1 MARPDTSP
9 KFFCSS
15 VHGLK
20 GHKLSHPTVRT
31 AVFVCRR
38 LPGKWNFCVKDHGG
52 RSLFARPTWST
63 FVCLQSGLLWRWAGV
78 CRVKSIPRRKRWL
91 PCQRRLVHIDPEQS
105 VVQLRGRFRGRRTQ
119 LRAAPLGS
127 EGSSRG
133 AGGISNPVYEDEPE
147 PDSATSADA
156 AEVEVPEANRP
167 PEDPLRSGS
176 GLLQIVETCDE
187 RV

>member
-1 MARPDTSP
+1 MRRSRDASFVRGVSGSSHLLLTFRATFPHPILPWQRHTTQRSTCGSVPSASRDFPFVSAVESSDRADRCVCVPAASREMELLRQAQRARAC
-9 KFFCSS
+9 F
-15 VHGLK
+15 VHR
-20 GHKLSHPTVRT
+20 LSAT
-31 AVFVCRR
+31 
-38 LPGKWNFCVKDHGG
+38 LP
-52 RSLFARPTWST
+52 
-63 FVCLQSGLLWRWAGV
+63 
-78 CRVKSIPRRKRWL
+78 
-91 PCQRRLVHIDPEQS
+91 
-105 VVQLRGRFRGRRTQ
+105 
-119 LRAAPLGS
+119 
-127 EGSSRG
+127 GSSRG